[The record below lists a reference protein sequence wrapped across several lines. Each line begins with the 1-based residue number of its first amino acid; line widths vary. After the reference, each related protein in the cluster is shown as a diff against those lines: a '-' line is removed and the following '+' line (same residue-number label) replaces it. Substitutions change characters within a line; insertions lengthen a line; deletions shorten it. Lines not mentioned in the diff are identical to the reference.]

1 MKTVYQNKPREYK
14 PTNGGYAQKSANVR
28 SRNWPEHLITVTV
41 IATLLLFMYT
51 AVSKLLNYDLFV
63 FQMQLVPSDWLST
76 WAPFLGR
83 AVPIIELVLVLLL
96 YLNKTRLWGLI
107 GSLTLML
114 SFEAYIAWMKIMEI
128 QTGMRLPCTCGGIVS
143 QMGWTTH
150 LFFNGIF
157 ILLLSLSIYFLQTR
171 KKHQTL

>member
-14 PTNGGYAQKSANVR
+14 PTKQGHARKPANVK
-28 SRNWPEHLITVTV
+28 SRNWPEYLITVTV

-96 YLNKTRLWGLI
+96 YLNKTRLWG
-107 GSLTLML
+107 
-114 SFEAYIAWMKIMEI
+114 
-128 QTGMRLPCTCGGIVS
+128 
-143 QMGWTTH
+143 
-150 LFFNGIF
+150 
-157 ILLLSLSIYFLQTR
+157 
-171 KKHQTL
+171 